1 MIKYLEKEEDF
12 NNLIQNK
19 ILVDFYADWCGPCK
33 RLGAILEEINGI
45 DILKVNVDLFQNISN
60 KYGVMS
66 IPTLIIFDKGNEIK
80 KSIGFKTKE
89 ELFELLD
96 EYMKSLEN

>member
-12 NNLIQNK
+12 NNLIQNRV
-19 ILVDFYADWCGPCK
+19 LVDFYADWCGPCK
-33 RLGAILEEINGI
+33 RLGTILEEINDI

-66 IPTLIIFDKGNEIK
+66 IPTLIIFDKGNEVK

-89 ELFELLD
+89 ELIEFI
-96 EYMKSLEN
+96 K

>member
-12 NNLIQNK
+12 NNLIQNRV
-19 ILVDFYADWCGPCK
+19 LVDFYADWCGPCK
-33 RLGAILEEINGI
+33 RLGTILEEINDI

-66 IPTLIIFDKGNEIK
+66 IPTIIIFDKGNEIK
-80 KSIGFKTKE
+80 KSIGFKTKN
-89 ELFELLD
+89 ELL
-96 EYMKSLEN
+96 EFIK

>member
-12 NNLIQNK
+12 NNLIQNRV
-19 ILVDFYADWCGPCK
+19 LVDFYADWCGPCK
-33 RLGAILEEINGI
+33 RLGTILEEINDI

-80 KSIGFKTKE
+80 KSIGFRTKN
-89 ELFELLD
+89 ELL
-96 EYMKSLEN
+96 EFIK

>member
-45 DILKVNVDLFQNISN
+45 DILKVNVGLFQNISN

-89 ELFELLD
+89 ELFEFI
-96 EYMKSLEN
+96 K

>member
-12 NNLIQNK
+12 NNIIQNRV
-19 ILVDFYADWCGPCK
+19 LVDFYADWCGPCK
-33 RLGAILEEINGI
+33 RLGLTLEEINDI

-66 IPTLIIFDKGNEIK
+66 IPTLIVFDKGNEIK
-80 KSIGFKTKE
+80 KSIGFKTKN
-89 ELFELLD
+89 ELL
-96 EYMKSLEN
+96 EFIN

>member
-89 ELFELLD
+89 ELFEFI
-96 EYMKSLEN
+96 K

>member
-12 NNLIQNK
+12 NNLMQNRV
-19 ILVDFYADWCGPCK
+19 LVDFYADWCGPCK
-33 RLGAILEEINGI
+33 RLGTILEEINDI

-66 IPTLIIFDKGNEIK
+66 IPTIIIFDKGNEIK
-80 KSIGFKTKE
+80 KSIGFKTKN
-89 ELFELLD
+89 ELL
-96 EYMKSLEN
+96 EFIK

>member
-12 NNLIQNK
+12 NNLIQNRV
-19 ILVDFYADWCGPCK
+19 LVDFYADWCGPCK
-33 RLGAILEEINGI
+33 RLGTILEEINDI
-45 DILKVNVDLFQNISN
+45 NILKVNVDLFQNISN

-80 KSIGFKTKE
+80 KSIGFKTKN
-89 ELFELLD
+89 ELL
-96 EYMKSLEN
+96 EFIK

>member
-12 NNLIQNK
+12 NNLIQNRV
-19 ILVDFYADWCGPCK
+19 LVDLYADWCGPCK
-33 RLGAILEEINGI
+33 RLGTILEEINDI

-66 IPTLIIFDKGNEIK
+66 IPTIIIFDKGNEIK
-80 KSIGFKTKE
+80 KSIGFKTKN
-89 ELFELLD
+89 ELL
-96 EYMKSLEN
+96 EFIK

>member
-12 NNLIQNK
+12 NNLIQDK
-19 ILVDFYADWCGPCK
+19 VLVDFYADWCGPCK
-33 RLGAILEEINGI
+33 RLGAILEEINDI

-66 IPTLIIFDKGNEIK
+66 IPTLIIFDKGNEVK

-89 ELFELLD
+89 ELIEFI
-96 EYMKSLEN
+96 K

>member
-12 NNLIQNK
+12 NNLIQNRV
-19 ILVDFYADWCGPCK
+19 LVDFYADWCGPCK
-33 RLGAILEEINGI
+33 RLGTILEEINDI

-66 IPTLIIFDKGNEIK
+66 IPTLIVFDKGNEIK
-80 KSIGFKTKE
+80 KSIGFKTKN
-89 ELFELLD
+89 ELL
-96 EYMKSLEN
+96 EFIK

>member
-12 NNLIQNK
+12 NNLIQDK
-19 ILVDFYADWCGPCK
+19 VLVDFYADWCGPCK
-33 RLGAILEEINGI
+33 RLGAILEEINDI

-89 ELFELLD
+89 ELIEFI
-96 EYMKSLEN
+96 K

>member
-1 MIKYLEKEEDF
+1 MIKYLGKEEDF
-12 NNLIQNK
+12 NNLIQSK
-19 ILVDFYADWCGPCK
+19 VLVDFYADWCGPCK
-33 RLGAILEEINGI
+33 RLGTILEEINDI

-80 KSIGFKTKE
+80 KSIGFKTKN
-89 ELFELLD
+89 ELL
-96 EYMKSLEN
+96 EFIK

>member
-12 NNLIQNK
+12 NNLIQNRV
-19 ILVDFYADWCGPCK
+19 LVDFYADWCGPCK
-33 RLGAILEEINGI
+33 RLGTILEEINDI

-66 IPTLIIFDKGNEIK
+66 IPTIIIFDKGNEIK
-80 KSIGFKTKE
+80 KSIGFKTKNV
-89 ELFELLD
+89 LL
-96 EYMKSLEN
+96 EFIK

>member
-12 NNLIQNK
+12 NNLIQNRV
-19 ILVDFYADWCGPCK
+19 LVDFYADWCGPCK
-33 RLGAILEEINGI
+33 RLGAILEEINDI
-45 DILKVNVDLFQNISN
+45 DILKVNVDLFQNITN

-89 ELFELLD
+89 ELIEFL
-96 EYMKSLEN
+96 K

>member
-12 NNLIQNK
+12 NNLIQNRV
-19 ILVDFYADWCGPCK
+19 LVDFYADWCGPCK
-33 RLGAILEEINGI
+33 RLGTILEEINDI

-66 IPTLIIFDKGNEIK
+66 IPTIIIFDKGNEIR
-80 KSIGFKTKE
+80 KSIGFKTKN
-89 ELFELLD
+89 ELL
-96 EYMKSLEN
+96 EFIK

>member
-12 NNLIQNK
+12 NNLIQNRV
-19 ILVDFYADWCGPCK
+19 LVDFYADWCGPCK
-33 RLGAILEEINGI
+33 RLGTILEEINDI

-66 IPTLIIFDKGNEIK
+66 IPTIIICDKGNEIK
-80 KSIGFKTKE
+80 KSIGFKTKN
-89 ELFELLD
+89 ELL
-96 EYMKSLEN
+96 EFIK

>member
-12 NNLIQNK
+12 NNIIQNRV
-19 ILVDFYADWCGPCK
+19 LVDFYADWCGPCK
-33 RLGAILEEINGI
+33 RLGTILEEINDI

-66 IPTLIIFDKGNEIK
+66 IPTIIIFDKGNEIK
-80 KSIGFKTKE
+80 KSIGFKTKN
-89 ELFELLD
+89 ELL
-96 EYMKSLEN
+96 EFIK

>member
-33 RLGAILEEINGI
+33 RLGAILEEINNI

-89 ELFELLD
+89 ELFEFI
-96 EYMKSLEN
+96 K

>member
-19 ILVDFYADWCGPCK
+19 VLVDFYADWCGPCK
-33 RLGAILEEINGI
+33 RLGTILEEINDI

-66 IPTLIIFDKGNEIK
+66 IPTLIIFDKGNEVK

-89 ELFELLD
+89 ELIEFI
-96 EYMKSLEN
+96 K

>member
-12 NNLIQNK
+12 KNIIQNRV
-19 ILVDFYADWCGPCK
+19 LVDFYADWCGPCK
-33 RLGAILEEINGI
+33 RLGTILEEINDI

-80 KSIGFKTKE
+80 KSIGFKTKN
-89 ELFELLD
+89 ELL
-96 EYMKSLEN
+96 EFIK

>member
-12 NNLIQNK
+12 NNLIQNRV
-19 ILVDFYADWCGPCK
+19 LVDFYADWCGPCK
-33 RLGAILEEINGI
+33 RLGAILEEINDI
-45 DILKVNVDLFQNISN
+45 DILKVNADLFQNISN

-89 ELFELLD
+89 ELIEFI
-96 EYMKSLEN
+96 K

>member
-12 NNLIQNK
+12 NNLIQNRV
-19 ILVDFYADWCGPCK
+19 LVDFYADWCGPCK
-33 RLGAILEEINGI
+33 RLGTILEEIEDV

-66 IPTLIIFDKGNEIK
+66 IPTIIIFDKGNEIK
-80 KSIGFKTKE
+80 KSIGFKTKN
-89 ELFELLD
+89 ELL
-96 EYMKSLEN
+96 EFIK